1 MDWINIK
8 INPEGLKDLEVWVK
22 EKLAPEEQ
30 DRLAEIL
37 DKIVEVGGIVGAGI
51 ELMDGKLFKTLIAQG
66 VTALFPG
73 DENLNPTE

>member
-1 MDWINIK
+1 MDWINFK
-8 INPEGLKDLEVWVK
+8 INPEGLKDLELWVK

-51 ELMDGKLFKTLIAQG
+51 ELMDGKLFKTLIAEG
-66 VTALFPG
+66 VAAVFPG
-73 DENLNPTE
+73 DENLKPEE

>member
-1 MDWINIK
+1 MDWINFK
-8 INPEGLKDLEVWVK
+8 INPEGLKDLELWGK

-51 ELMDGKLFKTLIAQG
+51 ELMDGKLFKTLIAEG
-66 VTALFPG
+66 VAAVFPG